1 MKITHGSDKMSINKY
16 RAFVTTVKLGSL
28 TKAASVLG
36 STQSR
41 ISHVLADLES
51 AFGFTLMERGRS
63 GISLTEAGERLLPLM
78 EEILER
84 EDALRSLVESIR
96 EGRTGSVRIG
106 TFSSVAV
113 RWLPG
118 MIQSFQQKY
127 SGIEL
132 QMLSGDY
139 SDIDQ
144 WLQNGDIDIG
154 FVTLPAPERMKVIP
168 LLEDPLMA
176 ILPKGHPLAEK
187 EQVPV
192 EQLRHEPFISL
203 RQSSNQD
210 IIRALDTAGVKPSIR
225 YSTKDD
231 YALIAMVRQG
241 LGVSIVPEL
250 LLENHRDAIEA
261 RKLIPPVT
269 RTIALAIP
277 KDDPSPAVMAFV
289 DSALQWLQDREAS
302 IM

>member
-1 MKITHGSDKMSINKY
+1 MSINKY
-16 RAFVTTVKLGSL
+16 KAFVEVVKLGSL
-28 TKAASVLG
+28 TKAAAALG

-41 ISHVLADLES
+41 ISHILADLET
-51 AFGFTLMERGRS
+51 AFGFPLMERGRG
-63 GISLTEAGERLLPLM
+63 GIRLTEAGERLLPVM
-78 EEILER
+78 EQILEGEAR
-84 EDALRSLVESIR
+84 LQALAESIR
-96 EGRTGSVRIG
+96 EGRNGNVRIG

-127 SGIEL
+127 PGIQL

-144 WLQNGDIDIG
+144 WLKNGQVDIG
-154 FVTLPAPERMKVIP
+154 FVTLPAPGRMKVIP

-176 ILPKGHPLAEK
+176 ILPKGHPLAA
-187 EQVPV
+187 QQRVPV
-192 EQLRHEPFISL
+192 AQLGREPFISL

-210 IIRALDTAGVKPSIR
+210 IIRALDSAGVKPSIR

-250 LLENHRDAIEA
+250 LLENYKDQIEA
-261 RKLIPPVT
+261 RQLEPAAT
-269 RTIALAIP
+269 RTIAMAIP
-277 KDDPSPAVMAFV
+277 GEDPSPAVMAFV
-289 DSALQWLQDREAS
+289 DSALQWLKERQ
-302 IM
+302 